1 MFDADT
7 DVDVD
12 DFDDVGI
19 DMETD
24 TGTRSEI
31 GANPGGLADTGIVAI
46 SRRGAALAR
55 TLAGSLAGEN
65 TLYLER
71 RLLDSDDYRPVGTD
85 ESSSR
90 ISSTSIQVFDL
101 PLRPVLQRLFE
112 QHRRLTLFMPV
123 GAAVRLLA
131 PSLQHKHNDPAVVC
145 VDDAGRFAVS
155 LLSGH
160 VGGADSLTEEV
171 AGILGAL
178 PVITSASHVIDTLAV
193 DMLGREFGW
202 RIEADP
208 VTVTRVS
215 AAVVNGEPVGL
226 YQEAGEPNW
235 WPPGKPLP
243 NNVTV
248 YSSLEALAQVPGAAA
263 LLITDRE
270 LTGPTPANRESTA
283 GRTVSA
289 VPGETLVSEIAADLV
304 KNRLVALYRPRSL
317 VVGMGCRRGVPLDE
331 LEQLLVGVFRR
342 HNLSLSSLACIATAE
357 IKRGELGIQQLAEKY
372 GVPMYCYQAE
382 ELNRLFPPLPQT
394 EVTEEAAGAAPAGSG
409 PTPSAV
415 AHRLLGVWGV
425 SEPAALLASGSR
437 ELLVTREKTNR
448 ATVAVA
454 RMGYSRS

>member
-7 DVDVD
+7 DVDVAL
-12 DFDDVGI
+12 

-24 TGTRSEI
+24 TRNET

-71 RLLDSDDYRPVGTD
+71 RLIDSDDDRPDGNG
-85 ESSSR
+85 ESGSH
-90 ISSTSIQVFDL
+90 ISIQAFDL
-101 PLRPVLQRLFE
+101 PLRPVLRRLFE

-131 PSLQHKHNDPAVVC
+131 PCLQHKHNDPAVVC

-160 VGGADSLTEEV
+160 VGGADRLTEEV
-171 AGILGAL
+171 ARILGAV
-178 PVITSASHVIDTLAV
+178 PVITSASHVIDTLAA

-248 YSSLEALAQVPGAAA
+248 YPSLEALAQVPGAAA

-270 LTGPTPANRESTA
+270 LTGPAPANGESTD
-283 GRTVSA
+283 GRTISD
-289 VPGETLVSEIAADLV
+289 VPRETVVSEIAADLF
-304 KNRLVALYRPRSL
+304 KSRLVALYRPRSL
-317 VVGMGCRRGVPLDE
+317 AVGMGCRRGVPLDE

-357 IKRGELGIQQLAEKY
+357 IKRDELGIQQLAEKY

-382 ELNRLFPPLPQT
+382 ELNRLFPPAAQPDMP
-394 EVTEEAAGAAPAGSG
+394 EEAVGDGSTGSG

-448 ATVAVA
+448 VTVAVA
-454 RMGYSRS
+454 RMCYTQS